1 MLLYDLTATQPIG
14 DIARHGGGIYGEMV
28 LFNLVK
34 KSSNFAC
41 YYDSKRWINPRIIEE
56 CNKSNIKIYDIND
69 VSLEDLSK
77 RFTHIYSALPNIST
91 QKVPIHKIFTLHGL
105 RDLET
110 PLDSFIPYY
119 TRSWKNKL
127 KYYIKLL
134 CKAKFK
140 KRSLA
145 RIKDI
150 YLYDKKNVEIITVSN
165 HSRAAIEILIPEIC
179 NYKIPIKTF
188 YSPEISQDSSHEIVN
203 YPKHTSNCNFPF
215 FLIVSGNRWIKNSVR
230 ALIAFD
236 ELVEEGLIKNTI
248 FKVAGATKEDI
259 DYKFKNVDKIEFLG
273 YIDDRELNQL
283 YRDASLLVY
292 PSLNEGF
299 GYPPLTAMKLLTPVI
314 ASCFTSI
321 PEICGDGAM
330 YFNPLSITEIKNRM
344 LQMQDEKIKEIYIN
358 KGKIQFEKIVERQ
371 KIDLN
376 AMTDY
381 LLSYE
386 KK

>member
-1 MLLYDLTATQPIG
+1 M
-14 DIARHGGGIYGEMV
+14 
-28 LFNLVK
+28 
-34 KSSNFAC
+34 
-41 YYDSKRWINPRIIEE
+41 
-56 CNKSNIKIYDIND
+56 
-69 VSLEDLSK
+69 
-77 RFTHIYSALPNIST
+77 
-91 QKVPIHKIFTLHGL
+91 
-105 RDLET
+105 
-110 PLDSFIPYY
+110 
-119 TRSWKNKL
+119 
-127 KYYIKLL
+127 
-134 CKAKFK
+134 
-140 KRSLA
+140 
-145 RIKDI
+145 
-150 YLYDKKNVEIITVSN
+150 
-165 HSRAAIEILIPEIC
+165 
-179 NYKIPIKTF
+179 
-188 YSPEISQDSSHEIVN
+188 
-203 YPKHTSNCNFPF
+203 
-215 FLIVSGNRWIKNSVR
+215 
-230 ALIAFD
+230 
-236 ELVEEGLIKNTI
+236 
-248 FKVAGATKEDI
+248 
-259 DYKFKNVDKIEFLG
+259 
-273 YIDDRELNQL
+273 NQL